1 MSAGIQPTRTQV
13 RALDGDQGLS
23 GSKVVVHGALK
34 TAIQTRVTN
43 TTLAATAALMSF
55 SKSRLNRYLTGT
67 PHKGDVMA
75 IEMMWLSVV
84 ELGR

>member
-1 MSAGIQPTRTQV
+1 MSAGIQPTRTQ
-13 RALDGDQGLS
+13 RAAIYKHQGLS
-23 GSKVVVHGALK
+23 GTKVVVTGGVK
-34 TAIQTRVTN
+34 IAIQARVTS
-43 TTLAATAALMSF
+43 TSLAATAALMNISR
-55 SKSRLNRYLTGT
+55 SRLNRYLTGT

>member
-1 MSAGIQPTRTQV
+1 MSAGIQPTRVQRTAV
-13 RALDGDQGLS
+13 YKHQGVS
-23 GSKVVVHGALK
+23 GTKTVVTGAVK
-34 TAIQTRVTN
+34 SAIQTRVTN
-43 TTLAATAALMSF
+43 TSLAATAALMSF

-75 IEMMWLSVV
+75 IEMMWRSVV